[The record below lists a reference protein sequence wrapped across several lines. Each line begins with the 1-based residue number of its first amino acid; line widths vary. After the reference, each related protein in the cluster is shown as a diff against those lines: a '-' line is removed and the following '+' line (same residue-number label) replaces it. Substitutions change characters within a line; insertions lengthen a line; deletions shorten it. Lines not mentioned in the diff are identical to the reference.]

1 MPKVTLQVINGQP
14 IFQDRDVLDSL
25 KDGWY
30 EVTINNLDYRTIRQ
44 NRALH
49 LYFTHVAQ
57 ALSDAGLDIKTVI
70 KADVPWIP
78 ENVKDLMWRPLQKA
92 LLGKQSTTKLLKEEI
107 DKVYDVMNRL
117 LGERFGIHVPF
128 PSKETM

>member
-1 MPKVTLQVINGQP
+1 MPKVTMRIIDGQP
-14 IFQDRDVLDSL
+14 IFKDRDVLQSL

-44 NRALH
+44 NAALH
-49 LYFTHVAQ
+49 LYFTHVSH

-70 KADVPWIP
+70 KADVPWTP
-78 ENVKDLMWRPLQKA
+78 ESVKDLMWRPLQKA
-92 LLGKQSTTKLLKEEI
+92 LLGKQSTTKLKKEEI
-107 DKVYDVMNRL
+107 DQVYDVMNRL
-117 LGERFGIHVPF
+117 LGEKFGIHVPF